1 MTDLKLLALDEKGL
15 EVISAHAQ
23 DAVIRVADMGFAK
36 SDNRFACIMNRF
48 VWEEKSPNSKGVR
61 RRAAMH
67 FEHVLSV
74 KSQGIDTNAHDGVLN
89 LLMIDFNP
97 TNAPEGIVNLRFAGG
112 GTVQLIVECLE
123 MRLNDLG
130 ASWAA
135 KAVPSH
141 NIIDE

>member
-23 DAVIRVADMGFAK
+23 DAVVRVADMGFAK
-36 SDNRFACIMNRF
+36 SDKRFACIMNRF
-48 VWEEKSPNSKGVR
+48 VWEDNSPKSKGVR
-61 RRAAMH
+61 RRSAMH

-74 KSQGIDTNAHDGVLN
+74 KSLGIDTKAHDGVLN
-89 LLMIDFNP
+89 LLMIGFSP
-97 TNAPEGIVNLRFAGG
+97 TNAPGGIVNLSFAGG
-112 GTVQLIVECLE
+112 GTVQLRVECLE
-123 MRLNDLG
+123 LQLNDLG

-141 NIIDE
+141 NIADE

>member
-1 MTDLKLLALDEKGL
+1 MTDLKLLALDQKGL

-48 VWEEKSPNSKGVR
+48 VWEDKNPSSKGIR
-61 RRAAMH
+61 RRSAMH
-67 FEHVLSV
+67 FEHVISV
-74 KSQGIDTNAHDGVLN
+74 KSTGIDTKAHDGVLN
-89 LLMIDFNP
+89 LLMVGFSP
-97 TNAPEGIVNLRFAGG
+97 TNAPEGIVNLSFAGG
-112 GTVQLIVECLE
+112 GTIELSVECLE

-141 NIIDE
+141 NIVDE